1 MNPIQRAI
9 EALYA
14 GERCPRLRID
24 VTHEGVVCPD
34 FVRERWKEQ
43 LIIDL
48 DPSYPLDLAFTK
60 VGVEADLSFGGHVS
74 RCVFPWT
81 AIYLVADRETGKGQV
96 FQEHIPAALRQGPA
110 PAPKPKAG
118 GYFWGTGRRKTAIAR
133 VWLMPGE
140 GKITINRR
148 DAEHYLTRPTNM
160 KFVEQPLYSTDTR
173 EKYDVW
179 ATAKGGGLS
188 GQAGAVRLGIAR
200 ALLRVN
206 GEYRGELK
214 SAGQLTRDPRKKE
227 RKKYGRRGA
236 RARFQFSKR

>member
-118 GYFWGTGRRKTAIAR
+118 PKLVVAGEEAAESAEEPDVETPKVVIEDVDGKGSRKRR
-133 VWLMPGE
+133 
-140 GKITINRR
+140 RR
-148 DAEHYLTRPTNM
+148 RRGGDEESTPAAEAAP
-160 KFVEQPLYSTDTR
+160 VE
-173 EKYDVW
+173 
-179 ATAKGGGLS
+179 
-188 GQAGAVRLGIAR
+188 AVEAAPEEAAPEEAAPVEAAPEVETLAR
-200 ALLRVN
+200 ADS
-206 GEYRGELK
+206 EEQA
-214 SAGQLTRDPRKKE
+214 STR
-227 RKKYGRRGA
+227 
-236 RARFQFSKR
+236 RAAFKVIDGG